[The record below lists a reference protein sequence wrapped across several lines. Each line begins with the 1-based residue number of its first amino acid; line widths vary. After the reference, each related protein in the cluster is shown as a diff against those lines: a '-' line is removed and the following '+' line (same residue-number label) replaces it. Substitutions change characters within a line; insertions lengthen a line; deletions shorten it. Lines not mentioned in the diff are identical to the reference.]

1 MDGISMDY
9 GIYLEK
15 IIEKCGLSGIY
26 ESIADSVLNKK
37 TIGSEFMGWMD
48 YEASPALMEEIYE
61 HSSFLRDRF
70 DEVVVIGIGG
80 SYLGA
85 KAAVDFLSAE
95 TAPGIHFCGYNL
107 SPDTYNRLSK
117 KLKGRRTAIIVI
129 SKSGRTLEPALS
141 LRIILKM
148 TGIDFS
154 RAEKAQI
161 TAITD
166 GNSGLLREAADQNKW
181 KTFAVPNDIGGRFSV
196 MTPVG
201 LLPLAA
207 AGADVK
213 KLSKCFCDAR
223 ETYRTK
229 DIRKNSAL
237 RYSFIRFNLYLMG
250 YLNEL
255 LITWQERTHF
265 IGLWWQQ
272 LFGECE
278 GKDLKGIFPST
289 AHCTRDLHSVG
300 QYLQDGR
307 KELFET
313 FFWVKN
319 DLDICIPETNL
330 GDKLEYLAGKNL
342 SWINEQAKKGTR
354 KAHENSGRPVID
366 ISVDK
371 TDESRLGELFAFFMF
386 SAAFSSQFIGVN
398 AYNQPGVEAY
408 KKEMMELLKYAK

>member
-1 MDGISMDY
+1 MDEISVDY
-9 GIYLEK
+9 GIFLEK
-15 IIEKCGLSGIY
+15 IIEKSGFSKIQ
-26 ESIADSVLNKK
+26 EGIADSVLNKK
-37 TIGSEFMGWMD
+37 TMGSEFMGWMD
-48 YEASPALMEEIYE
+48 YEASPSLVDEIYE
-61 HSSFLRDRF
+61 HSSILRDKF
-70 DEVVVIGIGG
+70 DEIVVIGIGG

-85 KAAVDFLSAE
+85 KAAVDFLSTE

-107 SPDTYNRLSK
+107 SPDTYNRLAK
-117 KLKGRRTAIIVI
+117 TLKGRRTAIIVI
-129 SKSGRTLEPALS
+129 SKSGKTLEPALS
-141 LRIILKM
+141 LRIILKI

-154 RAEKAQI
+154 RPEKAQL

-166 GNSGLLREAADQNKW
+166 GNSGLLREAADKNKW
-181 KTFAVPNDIGGRFSV
+181 KTFAVPKDIGGRFSV

-207 AGADVK
+207 AGADIK
-213 KLSKCFCDAR
+213 KISKSFCDAR
-223 ETYRTK
+223 ELYRTN

-255 LITWQERTHF
+255 FITWQERSLF
-265 IGLWWQQ
+265 MGLWWQQ

-319 DLDICIPETNL
+319 DFDIVVPETNFP
-330 GDKLEYLAGKNL
+330 DKLDYLAGKNL

-354 KAHENSGRPVID
+354 KAHEDSGRPVID
-366 ISVDK
+366 ISVDRS
-371 TDESRLGELFAFFMF
+371 DESSMGGLFAFFMF

-398 AYNQPGVEAY
+398 AFDQPGVETY
-408 KKEMMELLKYAK
+408 KKEMMELLKYAT